1 MITGAQIMVKCLER
15 ENVSV
20 IFGYPGAAICPF
32 YDSLSSSSVRHILV
46 RQEQNA
52 AHAANGYARTSGKV
66 GVCVATSGPG
76 ATNLITGIATAYMD
90 SIPLVAIT
98 GQVRSD
104 LIGRDVFQEADIM
117 GATEPFVKHSYLVKK
132 VEDLPAIIKE
142 AFYIAN
148 SGRKG
153 PVLIDVPE
161 DIQEKTVSE
170 FNYPESIK
178 IRSYNPTTG
187 GHALQIKKAIDT
199 LSKAERPL
207 ICAGGGIFCAQAQSE
222 LRAFAEKCNIPVVV
236 TMMGIGVL
244 PSNHDLFFGMLGTH
258 GKAAA
263 NKAIHNADLIILI
276 GARVANRSVSSPN
289 RIADN
294 AKIIHID
301 VDPAE
306 IGKNMPVTI
315 PIVGDAKLILEDMI
329 EKADYNTPQ
338 DWLNT
343 LKEWKSK
350 ARPLAENCD
359 FVNPK
364 LFMHRLSQHMNPDGV
379 LVADVGQNQ
388 IWSANNFEIKEGRF
402 LTSGGMGTMG
412 YSIPAAI
419 GAKTASPNLQ
429 VVAVC
434 GDGSFQMSMCELATM
449 CQHNVPIKI
458 VIMQNN
464 HLGMVCELQNKLY
477 NCNRV
482 AVCLDG
488 SPDFTAIAGAYGIK
502 SKTVSEDSQVEDA
515 IKEMMSAD
523 GPYILICKVCPD
535 ERSI

>member
-1 MITGAQIMVKCLER
+1 MITGAQIMVKALEK

-32 YDSLSSSSVRHILV
+32 YDSLSSSISHILV

-52 AHAANGYARTSGKV
+52 AHAANGYARISGKV

-104 LIGRDVFQEADIM
+104 LIGRDVFQEADIT

-132 VEDLPAIIKE
+132 VEDLPRIMKE

-153 PVLIDVPE
+153 PVLIDIPE
-161 DIQEKTVSE
+161 DIQKKSMPD
-170 FNYPESIK
+170 FDYPESVK
-178 IRSYNPTTG
+178 IRSYNPTVD
-187 GHALQIKKAIDT
+187 GHALQIKRAVEAIA
-199 LSKAERPL
+199 KAERPL
-207 ICAGGGIFCAQAQSE
+207 ICAGGGIFCANAQE
-222 LRAFAEKCNIPVVV
+222 QLRAFAEKCNIPVVV

-244 PSNHDLFFGMLGTH
+244 PTNHDLFFGMVGTH
-258 GKAAA
+258 GKSTA
-263 NKAIHNADLIILI
+263 NKAIHNADLVILI

-315 PIVGDAKLILEDMI
+315 PIVGDARLILQGVI
-329 EKADYNTPQ
+329 EKSDYKAP
-338 DWLNT
+338 DSWLDT
-343 LKEWKSK
+343 LRDLRSK
-350 ARPLAENCD
+350 AKPYNDRCD

-364 LFMHRLSQHMNPDGV
+364 LFMCRLSQHMEPDGT

-388 IWSANNFEIKEGRF
+388 IWSANHFEIREGRF

-419 GAKTASPNLQ
+419 GAKIASPDKQ

-434 GDGSFQMSMCELATM
+434 GDGAFQMSMCELATAR
-449 CQHNVPIKI
+449 QHNVPVKI

-464 HLGMVCELQNKLY
+464 HLGMVCELQNKHY

-488 SPDFTAIAGAYGIK
+488 SPDFTTIAKAYGIRARTA
-502 SKTVSEDSQVEDA
+502 SNDQEAESA
-515 IKEMMSAD
+515 IKEMLSD
-523 GPYILICKVCPD
+523 NEPYILICKVCPD
-535 ERSI
+535 ESSI